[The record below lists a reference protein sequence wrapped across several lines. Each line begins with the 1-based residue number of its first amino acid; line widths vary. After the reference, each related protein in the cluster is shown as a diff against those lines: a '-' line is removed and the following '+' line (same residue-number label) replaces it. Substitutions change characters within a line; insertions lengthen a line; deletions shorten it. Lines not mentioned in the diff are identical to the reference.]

1 MSEVQNS
8 ITADFNLKREDGS
21 LIDSSEHSGALNYI
35 EGLGMII
42 PGIEKALK
50 GMDEGTKFDVSL
62 DPEDMYGLKDDTKV
76 MEVSAKDFHGSAEE
90 LEVGT
95 IIEAHTQQGNQL
107 MTVKSIEGDKIILD
121 ANHPLSGV
129 KMQFSGTL
137 SSVRPATEEEIKKLT
152 SGGCGCGGHGEGE
165 GCGSHG
171 EGEGCGCGGHEEGE
185 GCGCGSGSK
194 EEGHSH
200 EGCGCGNH

>member
-8 ITADFNLKREDGS
+8 ITADFILKREDGS

-50 GMDEGTKFDVSL
+50 GMAEGSTFDVTL
-62 DPEDMYGLKDDTKV
+62 DPEDMYGLKDENNV
-76 MEVSAKDFHGSAEE
+76 MEVSAQDFHGSASE
-90 LEVGT
+90 LSVGT
-95 IIEAHTQQGNQL
+95 IIEAHTPQGNKL
-107 MTVKSIEGDKIILD
+107 MTVKSIEGDKIALD
-121 ANHPLSGV
+121 ANHPLAGE

-137 SSVRPATEEEIKKLT
+137 NAVRPATEEEIKKLT
-152 SGGCGCGGHGEGE
+152 SGGCGCGGHGD

-171 EGEGCGCGGHEEGE
+171 EGEGCGCGGHEEGDSC
-185 GCGCGSGSK
+185 CGGG
-194 EEGHSH
+194 GHHDHSH